1 MDHVER
7 EGTDL
12 HQEVVRLNKYLA
24 LSGVGSRR
32 KNDEL
37 ILSGVVKVNG
47 RVVKELGTKIDPS
60 SDHVTVNG
68 KPVSQSERPLYIL
81 FNKPKD
87 CITTVSDERGRTTIM
102 DYVRLRERI
111 YPVGRLDRDTT
122 GVLLLTNDG
131 DLAHLLTHPS
141 TGIEKLYRVRVDKTL
156 ADSDLR
162 QLAKGVRLSDGIARS
177 RHASILPQTRRFE
190 AIVTVTEGRNHL
202 VKRMFEAMGY
212 KVKRLDRIAFAGLTA
227 DGLARGKWRFL
238 TRRELVALKSNRQEA
253 KNEKTNNEY
262 NDD

>member
-1 MDHVER
+1 MDRLER

-47 RVVKELGTKIDPS
+47 KVVKELGTKIEPGRDR
-60 SDHVTVNG
+60 VTVNG
-68 KPVSQSERPLYIL
+68 NPVARTERQLYIL

-102 DYVRLRERI
+102 DYVRVRDRV

-122 GVLLLTNDG
+122 GVLILTNDG
-131 DLAHLLTHPS
+131 DLAHVLTHPS
-141 TGIEKLYRVRVDKTL
+141 TGIEKLYRVRVDRSL
-156 ADSDLR
+156 ADNDMR
-162 QLAKGVRLSDGIARS
+162 QLARGVRLSDGIARS
-177 RHASILPQTRRFE
+177 KHASILPATRKCE

-202 VKRMFEAMGY
+202 VKRMFEAIGY
-212 KVKRLDRIAFAGLTA
+212 RVKRLDRIAFAGLTA
-227 DGLARGKWRFL
+227 EGLGRGKWRFL
-238 TRRELVALKSNRQEA
+238 ANREVLALKSHQRKAQTD
-253 KNEKTNNEY
+253 KNNGHK
-262 NDD
+262 DD

>member
-1 MDHVER
+1 MDRLER

-12 HQEVVRLNKYLA
+12 HQEVIRLNKYLA

-47 RVVKELGTKIDPS
+47 KVVRELGTKIEPGRDN
-60 SDHVTVNG
+60 VTVNG
-68 KPVSQSERPLYIL
+68 KSVVQSGKQLYIL

-87 CITTVSDERGRTTIM
+87 CITTLSDERGRTTIM
-102 DYVRLRERI
+102 NYVRVRERV

-131 DLAHLLTHPS
+131 DLAHVLTHPS
-141 TGIEKLYRVRVDKTL
+141 TGIEKLYRVRVDTSL
-156 ADSDLR
+156 TENDMR

-177 RHASILPQTRRFE
+177 PHASILQGTRKTE
-190 AIVTVTEGRNHL
+190 AVVTVTEGRNHL

-212 KVKRLDRIAFAGLTA
+212 KVKRLDRIVFAGLTVE
-227 DGLARGKWRFL
+227 GLARGKWRFL
-238 TRRELVALKSNRQEA
+238 TRREVLALKARQ
-253 KNEKTNNEY
+253 KNVKDETTNGQ

>member
-1 MDHVER
+1 MDRLER

-47 RVVKELGTKIDPS
+47 KVVKELGTKIDPS
-60 SDHVTVNG
+60 RDHVTVNG
-68 KPVSQSERPLYIL
+68 KPVAHSDQQIYIL

-102 DYVRLRERI
+102 HYVRVRERI

-141 TGIEKLYRVRVDKTL
+141 TGIEKLYRVRVDKVL
-156 ADSDLR
+156 ADNDMK

-177 RHASILPQTRRFE
+177 RHASILPGTRKLE

-212 KVKRLDRIAFAGLTA
+212 KVKRLDRVAFAGLTVE
-227 DGLARGKWRFL
+227 GLARGKWRFL
-238 TRRELVALKSNRQEA
+238 TRREIAALRSNSQ
-253 KNEKTNNEY
+253 KKQNETTKEY

>member
-1 MDHVER
+1 MDRLER

-12 HQEVVRLNKYLA
+12 HQEAVRLNKYLA

-47 RVVKELGTKIDPS
+47 KVVKELGTKIEPGR
-60 SDHVTVNG
+60 DHVTVNG
-68 KPVSQSERPLYIL
+68 RPVVQSGNQLYIL

-87 CITTVSDERGRTTIM
+87 CITTLSDERGRTTIM
-102 DYVRLRERI
+102 DYVRVRERV
-111 YPVGRLDRDTT
+111 YPVGRLDRGTT
-122 GVLLLTNDG
+122 GVLILTNDG
-131 DLAHLLTHPS
+131 DLAHVLTHPS
-141 TGIEKLYRVRVDKTL
+141 TGIEKLYRVRVDTSL
-156 ADSDLR
+156 AESDMR

-177 RHASILPQTRRFE
+177 KHASILPGTRKSE
-190 AIVTVTEGRNHL
+190 ALVTVTEGRNHL

-212 KVKRLDRIAFAGLTA
+212 KVKRLDRIAFAGLTVE
-227 DGLARGKWRFL
+227 GLGRGKWRFL
-238 TRRELVALKSNRQEA
+238 TRREILALKANQQRA
-253 KNEKTNNEY
+253 KRETNNGH